1 MGRPA
6 FEYEDD
12 GNEPECKVQAVWL
25 YDDLVERP
33 ALVVENDESLSVCK
47 FQAGWCLK
55 HDTALSRSAPR
66 VRKQKLMTFYAG
78 EELDKASGVVCT
90 VVSQANKQ
98 IRDRGQGKIK
108 GSNSS
113 KKGVFAASISTHVPR
128 ETATGEDKRSAL
140 HFSRMAKE

>member
-1 MGRPA
+1 M
-6 FEYEDD
+6 
-12 GNEPECKVQAVWL
+12 
-25 YDDLVERP
+25 
-33 ALVVENDESLSVCK
+33 
-47 FQAGWCLK
+47 
-55 HDTALSRSAPR
+55 
-66 VRKQKLMTFYAG
+66 VRRQKLMPFYAG
-78 EELDKASGVVCT
+78 EELDKESSVEINTLVYT

-98 IRDRGQGKIK
+98 IRDRGQGKIKIK

>member
-1 MGRPA
+1 
-6 FEYEDD
+6 
-12 GNEPECKVQAVWL
+12 
-25 YDDLVERP
+25 
-33 ALVVENDESLSVCK
+33 
-47 FQAGWCLK
+47 
-55 HDTALSRSAPR
+55 
-66 VRKQKLMTFYAG
+66 MTFYAG
-78 EELDKASGVVCT
+78 EELDKESSVEINTLVCT

-113 KKGVFAASISTHVPR
+113 KKRVFAASISTHVPR